1 MFEDVTKVHEQ
12 IVNALGH
19 DRAVNPNQI
28 FAKLE
33 LLVKEESSVR
43 VKKVVE
49 DIISEH
55 EPARTRLK
63 SSELKDNAGPNDE
76 EEHAFGS
83 ENEDMDMDED
93 NLLNSKGNN
102 GEAGKGVEMEAGVDL
117 DSLRSTPASI
127 ISITDEER

>member
-1 MFEDVTKVHEQ
+1 MEEVFEDVTKVHEQ

-63 SSELKDNAGPNDE
+63 SSELKDNAGRWP
-76 EEHAFGS
+76 
-83 ENEDMDMDED
+83 
-93 NLLNSKGNN
+93 K
-102 GEAGKGVEMEAGVDL
+102 
-117 DSLRSTPASI
+117 
-127 ISITDEER
+127 